1 MQNESQDRN
10 SGKRVFHNNED
21 CPVRNVVA
29 QIGDMWTLLILFTL
43 VDDSERF
50 NTLKFRVEGISQRMF
65 TQTLIDLEREGYISR
80 TVYPEVPVRVEYVL
94 IKLGKGIVK
103 PSYELVLW
111 ADKHQ
116 STFER
121 ARKTYDK
128 HKK

>member
-1 MQNESQDRN
+1 MQNESQNRN

-50 NTLKFRVEGISQRMF
+50 NTLKFRVKGISQRMF

-94 IKLGKGIVK
+94 KNWEK
-103 PSYELVLW
+103 VL
-111 ADKHQ
+111 
-116 STFER
+116 
-121 ARKTYDK
+121 
-128 HKK
+128 